1 MLSAELA
8 QQLKLST
15 AHQQKKLF
23 GALLEA
29 EAVTNIEEFRNVPV
43 ASSEV
48 LLSGLVELLRSSKDA
63 TMLTRGADVLA
74 AVAQNKNFSS
84 NVKCFQLW
92 LRAAKSLV
100 AMEEASVDAL
110 RAIIQC
116 LNVLTPSSATISDWC
131 QVGLQCLLHPE
142 VRAEAYAALCGQRK
156 AALTPPRRG
165 VDAPAHV
172 AIKDCIG
179 PQLSQWMEGSQGC
192 AALQVWT
199 LIIQWMGEY
208 LPRNAA
214 SVNVLLRVASKA
226 FAASS
231 RPELQH
237 QALESW
243 KVLISTFKPET
254 LRMSKMLNLVMTPL
268 RQRPSADPLA
278 RLALVRTLWHLAIT
292 LGRQHLAA
300 CFQQVGVPLL
310 KTLVGFLTEAN
321 TVPETKHDYD
331 NLRRECL
338 YLLLRLLQL
347 PTEADWATTM
357 DAVPLSSLESP
368 LDTGF
373 LGRHLENCEPTCR
386 AAIGFIQQCPDYA
399 PDLGCLLM
407 HLLLKRATEAHTAD
421 NVPTAAALLKLVL
434 DGLSD
439 WLLVAPLA
447 CKTILLEASQ
457 LPEKM
462 LTSHCYYSGKLGLL
476 HGTPVLSL
484 LRLLVQPSLLAVY
497 GSTDEVTQLFQ
508 HLLTL
513 GLQNPSRLHLAQS
526 VLGCLERCPPAAP
539 LACAFWMALASSLL
553 HFLQSG
559 QEVNQGSDLEP
570 DFSALVAA
578 LTFPVHHAL
587 PDVGA
592 KVRKAVTR
600 KWLQL
605 YQAFSCSAV
614 LVPNVSPQGVCHEVW
629 RRLFP
634 GFNDQLKQDVGYVDA
649 VSELLASA
657 GSCLPS
663 SQSATSGS
671 SPSASVLS
679 GSSSPRRWGLR
690 PQRGSALGDLQPY
703 FQALAWALDAVA
715 SHQLLPNESRQSVA
729 SIVGKLMRPVQDL
742 LSSLRGMP
750 ALVEAM
756 TLLGPALSTLLARGS
771 GHTSK
776 VEPVW
781 LALCG
786 ALSSQ
791 CTAGPRDDNLL
802 CALTPLL
809 EAALGHSRGQVH
821 DRAVHLWQLL
831 FARCP
836 GLHVPPRLREL
847 LRKVKPS
854 LVPDVE
860 PETLEICEPASF
872 SQDSLVPDACLPTT
886 PQQKKEALSFS
897 PLVSS
902 KNRWTPPSGSPGST
916 TRPTVV
922 RLRTPQRATQSPRK
936 RRSLYDFRADE
947 FVQVVSPV
955 KKKQVLTEHQKEVR
969 KERRSLPAL
978 YSNLSQSGLDSQDS
992 ETPQDSETTQDSETP
1007 QESEEVDDEPS
1018 ISAENRAA
1026 QSVPVIVLDSDSD
1039 ENGLQSEGPP
1049 SREGCHTPP
1058 LQEIHPPNTAT
1069 GDIVPETQQDSALW
1083 PTSVETPK
1091 GQKPCKVGS
1100 PSQPV
1105 PAGSPR
1111 VHRPKARLS
1120 FIRPSAPD
1128 HETCE
1133 TLADTDVV
1141 PSSQST
1147 IDSADEVET
1156 ANSGQDKPLV
1166 DHTLQDPHPDS
1177 PVTVWLQDKERGR
1190 LVASQEMPLS
1200 PAKSRRRKC
1209 RSLPTRAQ
1217 KGALK
1222 KNKKHSRGSLL
1233 ASGPIGWQD
1242 EILEDGI
1249 APLVD
1254 DDAEE
1259 PTNNLPVE
1267 QKLQESGEDGN
1278 TVNNHMEEVCSTQES
1293 ADTETYSCE
1302 EQLVAETEP
1311 VTKDIESSP
1320 HCEPSVASSALMNSE
1335 AGQECI
1341 LRLSEGSSACYS
1353 ESTECSTQ
1361 AASSP
1366 ASPEFGTPIPSSE
1379 DTNEVELAADTEEQI
1394 VAPGFT
1400 EVELE
1405 TSAPADD
1412 TSSVVCMVPETEDE
1426 GGAAMESSKPQA
1438 NTAPKPESTLVQGK
1452 VVRGARKRK
1461 LPSQTTSPISS
1472 RLRAKQV
1479 RQEQAQQGSP
1489 PPPNANGGKPPPRW
1503 SGSPAALS
1511 RSRIML
1517 DAAMRSVGSS
1527 PSRHAS
1533 NVPLVPEPAD
1543 GVSAGPL
1550 PSILKRRPPAEES
1563 SPQGSPQRV
1572 KVPSGRHVS
1581 FADPPVQGEYE
1592 IGPRKARFS
1601 RALYEEPEM
1610 DEGELADSQQPLW
1623 PPLEGSMEPVDAV
1636 LPFLT
1641 SSLWQRSL
1649 GRKLRLQG
1657 VTTVGA
1663 LASMT
1668 CARALQLPVRAPRV
1682 ASLRKALEQYAAALQ
1697 DSSPLNEA
1705 SSSQD
1710 AASVA
1715 QSSGA
1720 SLELPVHSEE
1730 VPSTNSN
1737 STGSLES
1744 AENDSAS
1751 ADDVNS
1757 EPAASDATYTGDVNS
1772 EQDSDDETVNMPCT
1786 QAPTAKTP
1794 QEDDLATMMED
1805 EAETACSS
1813 SSEPKESLAAPIS
1826 LHDATSQT
1834 DEDAQTTVSCG
1845 VQCCPLRTEGAV
1857 QTSPVVLSKLE
1868 VYQLLTPEFFATLER
1883 AELGRILGTIATVVA
1898 QDLLPQE

>member
-1 MLSAELA
+1 MLTAELV

-15 AHQQKKLF
+15 THQQKKLF

-29 EAVTNIEEFRNVPV
+29 EAVTNMEEFRNVPV

-74 AVAQNKNFSS
+74 TVAQNKNFSS
-84 NVKCFQLW
+84 NVKCLQLW
-92 LRAAKSLV
+92 LRAAKCLV
-100 AMEEASVDAL
+100 AKEEVSVDAL

-116 LNVLTPSSATISDWC
+116 LNVLTPGSATMSDWC
-131 QVGLQCLLHPE
+131 QVGLQCVLHPE

-172 AIKDCIG
+172 AIRDCIG
-179 PQLSQWMEGSQGC
+179 PQLGQWMDDSQGC

-231 RPELQH
+231 RPELQR

-243 KVLISTFKPET
+243 KALISTFKPET
-254 LRMSKMLNLVMTPL
+254 LRMNKMLNLVMTPL

-292 LGRQHLAA
+292 LGPQHLSP
-300 CFQQVGVPLL
+300 CFQQVGVTLL
-310 KTLVGFLTEAN
+310 KTLVHFLTEAN
-321 TVPETKHDYD
+321 TVAETKHDHD

-338 YLLLRLLQL
+338 YVLLRLLEL
-347 PTEADWATTM
+347 PVEADWTTTM
-357 DAVPLSSLESP
+357 NCVPLPSLESP

-373 LGRHLENCEPTCR
+373 LGRHLEICEPTCR
-386 AAIGFIQQCPDYA
+386 AAIGFVQQCPDYA

-421 NVPTAAALLKLVL
+421 TVPTAAALLKLVL
-434 DGLSD
+434 DGLSE

-484 LRLLVQPSLLAVY
+484 LRLLLQPSLLAVY

-508 HLLTL
+508 RLLTL

-526 VLGCLERCPPAAP
+526 VLSCLERCPPAAP
-539 LACAFWMALASSLL
+539 LACALWMALASSLL
-553 HFLQSG
+553 NFLQSG

-629 RRLFP
+629 RRLCP
-634 GFNDQLKQDVGYVDA
+634 GLNDQLKQDIGYVDA

-663 SQSATSGS
+663 SQSATNGS

-679 GSSSPRRWGLR
+679 GSSGSSPRRWGLR

-703 FQALAWALDAVA
+703 CQALVWALDAVA

-729 SIVGKLMRPVQDL
+729 SIVGKLVRPVQDL

-750 ALVEAM
+750 ALVEAV
-756 TLLGPALSTLLARGS
+756 TLLGPALSSLLARGS

-781 LALCG
+781 MALCG

-791 CTAGPRDDNLL
+791 CTAGPRDDSLL

-821 DRAVHLWQLL
+821 DRAVHLWQSL

-860 PETLEICEPASF
+860 PEALAICEPASF

-886 PQQKKEALSFS
+886 PQKKEALSFS

-902 KNRWTPPSGSPGST
+902 KNRWTPPSGSAGST

-922 RLRTPQRATQSPRK
+922 RIRTPQRATQSPRK

-947 FVQVVSPV
+947 FVEVVSPV

-992 ETPQDSETTQDSETP
+992 ETPQ
-1007 QESEEVDDEPS
+1007 ESEDMDDAPS
-1018 ISAENRAA
+1018 TCTKNQAA
-1026 QSVPVIVLDSDSD
+1026 RSVPVIVLDSDSD

-1049 SREGCHTPP
+1049 SREVCHTPP
-1058 LQEIHPPNTAT
+1058 LQEIHPPNTAS
-1069 GDIVPETQQDSALW
+1069 GDVVPETQQDSAPW

-1100 PSQPV
+1100 PSQPMA
-1105 PAGSPR
+1105 AGSPR

-1120 FIRPSAPD
+1120 FTRPSAPGQ
-1128 HETCE
+1128 ETCE
-1133 TLADTDVV
+1133 TLADTDMV

-1147 IDSADEVET
+1147 IDSTDEVET
-1156 ANSGQDKPLV
+1156 VNSGQDKPVV

-1190 LVASQEMPLS
+1190 LVASQETPVS
-1200 PAKSRRRKC
+1200 PAKSKRRKC
-1209 RSLPTRAQ
+1209 RSLPASAQ
-1217 KGALK
+1217 EDTGDNLK

-1233 ASGPIGWQD
+1233 ASAPIRWQD

-1259 PTNNLPVE
+1259 PTDSLPAE
-1267 QKLQESGEDGN
+1267 QKLQESGEDDN
-1278 TVNNHMEEVCSTQES
+1278 TVNGHVEELCSTQES

-1302 EQLVAETEP
+1302 EQLVDEREP
-1311 VTKDIESSP
+1311 VTKDVKIPP
-1320 HCEPSVASSALMNSE
+1320 HCEPSVASPALVNSE
-1335 AGQECI
+1335 ASEECI
-1341 LRLSEGSSACYS
+1341 LRMSEGSSACYS
-1353 ESTECSTQ
+1353 ESTECSIQ
-1361 AASSP
+1361 AATSQ
-1366 ASPEFGTPIPSSE
+1366 ASPEFGAPIPSSE
-1379 DTNEVELAADTEEQI
+1379 DTDGVELAVDTEEQI
-1394 VAPGFT
+1394 VAQGCT

-1412 TSSVVCMVPETEDE
+1412 TSFVVCTVPETEDE
-1426 GGAAMESSKPQA
+1426 GGVTMESSMPQ
-1438 NTAPKPESTLVQGK
+1438 TSTSSKPEDTLAQGK
-1452 VVRGARKRK
+1452 AVRGARKRK
-1461 LPSQTTSPISS
+1461 LPSQTTSPIAS

-1489 PPPNANGGKPPPRW
+1489 PPPNGNGGKPPPRW

-1517 DAAMRSVGSS
+1517 DAAMRNVGSS
-1527 PSRHAS
+1527 PSRHAA
-1533 NVPLVPEPAD
+1533 NAPVAPQPAD

-1550 PSILKRRPPAEES
+1550 PSILKRRPPTEEG
-1563 SPQGSPQRV
+1563 SPQGSPQRA

-1623 PPLEGSMEPVDAV
+1623 PSLEGCTEPVDAV
-1636 LPFLT
+1636 LPLLT

-1668 CARALQLPVRAPRV
+1668 CAKALQLPVRAPRV

-1697 DSSPLNEA
+1697 DGSPLNEA
-1705 SSSQD
+1705 SPLQD
-1710 AASVA
+1710 ASSVT
-1715 QSSGA
+1715 QSA
-1720 SLELPVHSEE
+1720 SLELPVHSE
-1730 VPSTNSN
+1730 
-1737 STGSLES
+1737 
-1744 AENDSAS
+1744 
-1751 ADDVNS
+1751 
-1757 EPAASDATYTGDVNS
+1757 
-1772 EQDSDDETVNMPCT
+1772 
-1786 QAPTAKTP
+1786 
-1794 QEDDLATMMED
+1794 
-1805 EAETACSS
+1805 
-1813 SSEPKESLAAPIS
+1813 
-1826 LHDATSQT
+1826 
-1834 DEDAQTTVSCG
+1834 
-1845 VQCCPLRTEGAV
+1845 
-1857 QTSPVVLSKLE
+1857 
-1868 VYQLLTPEFFATLER
+1868 
-1883 AELGRILGTIATVVA
+1883 
-1898 QDLLPQE
+1898 